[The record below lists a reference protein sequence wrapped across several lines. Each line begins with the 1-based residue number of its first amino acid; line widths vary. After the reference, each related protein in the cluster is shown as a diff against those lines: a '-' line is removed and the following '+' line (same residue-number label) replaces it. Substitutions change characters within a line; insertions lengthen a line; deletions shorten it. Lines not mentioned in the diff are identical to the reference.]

1 MWNDTAA
8 TTTLHWEAG
17 SIIHASQSW
26 FALIVS
32 TDFDVEHFRLAVT
45 PRYLSSVRVITVC
58 WDFAEMLTDVGHQKL
73 VITPCLERV
82 KDLKRGPDP
91 FSNSTI

>member
-1 MWNDTAA
+1 M
-8 TTTLHWEAG
+8 
-17 SIIHASQSW
+17 IYASQSW

-32 TDFDVEHFRLAVT
+32 TDFDVEHFRLVVT
-45 PRYLSSVRVITVC
+45 LRYSSSVRVITVC
-58 WDFAEMLTDVGHQKL
+58 RDFAETLTDVGHQKS

-82 KDLKRGPDP
+82 KDLKRDPDP